1 MWSYLNCKVLPDTGY
16 GVHAL
21 ALSDIRGHK
30 NLERLCQ
37 QTPLEHK
44 LSMHT
49 VYKYC
54 FYLGICRWQ
63 GHFTHASV
71 PPEFSWALAFSRLL
85 RVYDMVLFFYPV
97 VFLFKAE
104 QVRPLRGTVEQGIY
118 QSSVPEDS
126 NHFICSRT
134 GIWCWWLLLS
144 PAFFILMGSSM
155 SRAEHFPRQ
164 VIQLFAWRNLTLPQ
178 TV

>member
-1 MWSYLNCKVLPDTGY
+1 MVFMLW
-16 GVHAL
+16 
-21 ALSDIRGHK
+21 
-30 NLERLCQ
+30 LCQ
-37 QTPLEHK
+37 ILEVIKIWKDFASKPLWNINCPCTPCT
-44 LSMHT
+44 ST
-49 VYKYC
+49 V
-54 FYLGICRWQ
+54 
-63 GHFTHASV
+63 FTWGSADGRATLPMPV
-71 PPEFSWALAFSRLL
+71 FPPDFSWALAFSRLL
-85 RVYDMVLFFYPV
+85 RFRTWGFFYPV

-164 VIQLFAWRNLTLPQ
+164 VIQLFAWKNLTLPQ